1 MHDKSLMLELKE
13 VNMKLFKAVA
23 GRYKKLGLD
32 ITPVHSRIIMF
43 LYDSDKEVCQKDIE
57 KYVSCNKSTISAIL
71 NTMERNNLIKRI
83 DSQKDSRCK
92 VIILTDLSLS
102 IAKCLRNDM
111 KSINEVLK
119 DNINVKEYDLF
130 CQTLNKIKNNI
141 ERI

>member
-23 GRYKKLGLD
+23 RRYKKLGLD

-102 IAKCLRNDM
+102 IAKRLRNDM

>member
-1 MHDKSLMLELKE
+1 VHDKSLMLELKE